1 MSKKLFTVHNLVL
14 IAMLS
19 ALAFILMFFEFPLLF
34 MAPEFYKLDFSEL
47 PVLIGTFSMGPVAG
61 VLIEALKIL
70 LHLMFKRT
78 STVYVGEIANFL
90 VGCAFL
96 LPAGLLYRKKHTKSG
111 ALIGMA
117 AGTLC
122 MVVVGA
128 LLNAY
133 FLLPWYAENF
143 FGGMQPILDAGK
155 AIWGSIDSVFTFVIL
170 IVAPFNLLKG
180 VIIGLLTLL
189 LYKHISRLINSKL
202 PK

>member
-70 LHLMFKRT
+70 LHLMFKGT

-122 MVVVGA
+122 MV
-128 LLNAY
+128 
-133 FLLPWYAENF
+133 
-143 FGGMQPILDAGK
+143 
-155 AIWGSIDSVFTFVIL
+155 T
-170 IVAPFNLLKG
+170 
-180 VIIGLLTLL
+180 
-189 LYKHISRLINSKL
+189 SRATRNCTHGR
-202 PK
+202 P